1 MTCHRMRPAM
11 TDLFASFVIV
21 HPFKSTLKCC
31 VVSDLSEFFE
41 TSSFFRVLFW
51 EQFGGQDS
59 GGATL

>member
-1 MTCHRMRPAM
+1 M

-21 HPFKSTLKCC
+21 KCC
-31 VVSDLSEFFE
+31 FVSDLSEFFE